1 MERVIRYL
9 LAFMWFTW
17 LLDHA
22 STVVGLNMGDFFF
35 ETNPLFDKGGWLLLV
50 GWNFLLRCLT
60 TTILVILYRGWPASL
75 ATAAYAAITGYV
87 AVGTMMAATSNL
99 SLIVEL
105 LRELGDI
112 T

>member
-1 MERVIRYL
+1 MERIIRYL

-50 GWNFLLRCLT
+50 GYNFLLRF
-60 TTILVILYRGWPASL
+60 LVTSVIVVLYKVRPKSL
-75 ATAAYAAITGYV
+75 AMAVYVAITGFT
-87 AVGTMMAATSNL
+87 AIGTLRAATSNL

-105 LRELGDI
+105 LQELGG
-112 T
+112 TT

>member
-35 ETNPLFDKGGWLLLV
+35 ETNPLFDRGGWLLLT
-50 GWNFLLRCLT
+50 GFNFLLRFLVT
-60 TTILVILYRGWPASL
+60 SVIVVLYKVRPKSWAMAVYMVIIGNTIMRTLF
-75 ATAAYAAITGYV
+75 
-87 AVGTMMAATSNL
+87 AATNNV

-105 LRELGDI
+105 LQELEGI
-112 T
+112 G

>member
-1 MERVIRYL
+1 MEKVIRYL

-22 STVVGLNMGDFFF
+22 STVVGLNMGNFFF

-50 GWNFLLRCLT
+50 GYNFLLRFLVT
-60 TTILVILYRGWPASL
+60 SVIVVLYKVRPTSWVLAVYIVIIGNTIMRTLN
-75 ATAAYAAITGYV
+75 
-87 AVGTMMAATSNL
+87 AATNNL
-99 SLIVEL
+99 NLIVEL